1 MPSVKIARKST
12 DFDMTPF
19 VDVAFLILS
28 FFMLATKFKPPE
40 KVQVKTP
47 NSVSADKLKDQDA
60 LQITFDSAGRV
71 FFTMTVLHKENYGF
85 VRELIDNVDKAK
97 SIGLTEGE
105 KQNFVKSP
113 IVGVPFKDL
122 KASLSG
128 AKIPETEA

>member
-40 KVQVKTP
+40 KVTVKTP

-60 LQITFDSAGRV
+60 LQITFDSAGRG

-97 SIGLTEGE
+97 SLGLTEGE
-105 KQNFVKSP
+105 KQNFVKNP

-128 AKIPETEA
+128 A